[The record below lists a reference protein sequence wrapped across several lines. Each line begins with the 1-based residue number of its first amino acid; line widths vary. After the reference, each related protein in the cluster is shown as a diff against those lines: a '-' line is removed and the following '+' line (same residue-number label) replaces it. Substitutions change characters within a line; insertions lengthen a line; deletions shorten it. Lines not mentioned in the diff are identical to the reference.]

1 MRAKTTLLLALLLG
15 AFTVGNASAQDVP
28 LAYDV
33 ENTGADC
40 TEPPLPSFSK
50 LPSIEAL
57 PDPFAW
63 ADTSRGR
70 ISSDSDW
77 RCRRAEIRA
86 EVQHYELGQK
96 PAPPETVNADLSED
110 TLAVTT
116 VVDNDSL
123 TLTAPVTVPE
133 GDGPF
138 PTVIGVGFTG
148 TGSLPS
154 DIFTSRDVA
163 TVQYNLQQIAPPGF
177 EDVERGEGGF
187 YELYP
192 ESDAGFFAAWAWGV
206 SRLIDGLEQTS
217 ELDLNLS
224 RLAVTGCSFAGKI
237 SLFSSGLDER
247 IALTIAQ
254 EPGGGGDAAWRVT
267 ETLEGKRETLSRAQ
281 GAPWYREN
289 LRRFNDSVPKL
300 PFDHHEVMAMIA
312 PRALLVLGNPSHEWL
327 AEESGHVASKAAET
341 VWTALG
347 VPERFGFSKV
357 GGHKHCRLPE
367 NQRPE
372 VAAFVEKFLLDK
384 KSPTTDIER
393 SPYDPDLSRWIP
405 WETPDLTTPQS
416 STK

>member
-1 MRAKTTLLLALLLG
+1 MQTRIVIFLLLLSACG
-15 AFTVGNASAQDVP
+15 VQNTSAQDVP
-28 LAYDV
+28 LSYDV

-40 TEPPLPSFSK
+40 TEPPLPSVNE

-63 ADTSRGR
+63 ADTTHGR
-70 ISSDSDW
+70 ISNFSDW
-77 RCRRAEIRA
+77 RCRRAEIRT
-86 EVQHYELGQK
+86 EVQHYELGPK
-96 PAPPETVNADLSED
+96 PDPPEDLSTTLSDD
-110 TLAVTT
+110 TLTVT
-116 VVDNDSL
+116 VEENGNSL
-123 TLTAPVTVPE
+123 SLMAPVTIPE

-138 PTVIGVGFTG
+138 PVVIGVGFTG

-154 DIFTSRDVA
+154 DIFTDRDVA

-177 EDVERGEGGF
+177 EDVERGQGGF

-192 ESDAGFFAAWAWGV
+192 DSKAGFFSAWAWGV
-206 SRLIDGLEQTS
+206 SRLIDGLEQAS
-217 ELDLNLS
+217 ELNLNHS
-224 RLAVTGCSFAGKI
+224 RLAITGCSFAGKI

-247 IALTIAQ
+247 ITLTIAQ

-289 LRRFNDSVPKL
+289 LSRFNDAVTKL
-300 PFDHHEVMAMIA
+300 PFDHHEVMGMVA

-341 VWTALG
+341 IWAALG

-357 GGHKHCRLPE
+357 GEHKHCQLPE
-367 NQRPE
+367 SQRPE
-372 VAAFVEKFLLDK
+372 VAAFVDKFLLGKDGPK
-384 KSPTTDIER
+384 TDIER
-393 SPYDPDLSRWIP
+393 SPYDPNLSRWIP
-405 WETPDLTTPQS
+405 WETPKLE
-416 STK
+416 

>member
-1 MRAKTTLLLALLLG
+1 MIVRVLLITLLLSTA
-15 AFTVGNASAQDVP
+15 AVCSTPAQDVP

-40 TEPPLPSFSK
+40 TEPPLPSFSE
-50 LPSIEAL
+50 LPSIDAL
-57 PDPFAW
+57 PNPFAW

-70 ISSDSDW
+70 ISSHSDW

-96 PAPPETVNADLSED
+96 PAPPEELNATFSED

-116 VVDNDSL
+116 VVDGDSL

-138 PTVIGVGFTG
+138 PAVIGVGVTG

-154 DIFTSRDVA
+154 DIFTERGVA

-177 EDVERGEGGF
+177 EDVQRGQGGF

-192 ESDAGFFAAWAWGV
+192 ESEAGFFAAWAWGA
-206 SRLIDGLEQTS
+206 SRLIDGLEKTS
-217 ELDLNLS
+217 ELNLNLS

-247 IALTIAQ
+247 IAMTITQ

-267 ETLEGKRETLSRAQ
+267 ETLDGERETLSRAQ

-289 LRRFNDSVPKL
+289 LRRFNDAVPKL
-300 PFDHHEVMAMIA
+300 PFDHNEVMAMVA

-341 VWTALG
+341 VWAALG
-347 VPERFGFSKV
+347 VPDRFGFSKV
-357 GGHKHCRLPE
+357 GGHKHCRLPKS
-367 NQRPE
+367 QRPE
-372 VAAFVEKFLLDK
+372 VAAFVEKFLLGK
-384 KSPTTDIER
+384 ESPTTDIAR
-393 SPYDPDLSRWIP
+393 SPYAPDLSRWIP
-405 WETPDLTTPQS
+405 WDTPDLTTSQS